1 MNYVENLSERC
12 VLQLMMRMN
21 VFQRTELMNENI
33 CTLEIKKN
41 FFLRKQ
47 ISISVWLMHIDEL
60 FFFFLKRLECHGK
73 SRLVT
78 HIFNHRQK
86 NVIERI
92 NNGKLKTKIKSKNYV
107 VNKTF
112 KYKCTLNI
120 WQMLSVRVFQKY
132 ASSDRLTDS

>member
-1 MNYVENLSERC
+1 MS
-12 VLQLMMRMN
+12 
-21 VFQRTELMNENI
+21 
-33 CTLEIKKN
+33 
-41 FFLRKQ
+41 FLK
-47 ISISVWLMHIDEL
+47 
-60 FFFFLKRLECHGK
+60 KRLECHGK

-78 HIFNHRQK
+78 HIFNHRQKK